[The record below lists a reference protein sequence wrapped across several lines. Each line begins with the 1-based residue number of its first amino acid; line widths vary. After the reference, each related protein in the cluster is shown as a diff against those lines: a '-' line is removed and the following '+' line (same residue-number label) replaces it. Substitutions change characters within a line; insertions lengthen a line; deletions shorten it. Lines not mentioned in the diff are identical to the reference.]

1 MNKDQFEKYMAS
13 SGVTDEKSILEL
25 KEVLDKFPYF
35 QIARMLY
42 TRSLYLTNSIHF
54 ESNLKKLKKA
64 AEGEENLMPYILD
77 CVHGYAT
84 LGETCS
90 ILREVF
96 GEYEEPA
103 IY

>member
-54 ESNLKKLKKA
+54 ESNLKKTAAYLKSLRRSLLKKKK
-64 AEGEENLMPYILD
+64 P
-77 CVHGYAT
+77 
-84 LGETCS
+84 
-90 ILREVF
+90 
-96 GEYEEPA
+96 
-103 IY
+103 